1 MKKRFLPV
9 LLVMFIIAAMIPTF
23 ALADSSE
30 MSGTEFLAREKN
42 GVINMTG
49 NVTLTSSAVIR
60 GDLIIRL
67 NGYSLSRDTSNSNSL
82 GVLLLDI
89 SSGSVTIVGPGTI
102 TGGEYGRIRN
112 IMPKGVV
119 AVAGSASLTIKDGAV
134 ISGGKIGSNSTNRDF
149 NTVNFSGSGTLT
161 IENSTVTGLDYG
173 DREAGTAVYVSGE
186 AKVVVTDSTL
196 TGGSS
201 TSNAAGNALELRTS
215 GEAAVITNSTLTG
228 GASSQSRSGGDGL
241 YISSDVSAVVNGGA
255 LTGGQGN
262 SGGKGVNVSGSVT
275 LTGVTVTGGA
285 STNSTPGVGV
295 HCTSPAKN
303 VIITGCT
310 VTGGSPAEGTTTNS
324 AGRGMDIYGPVTLT
338 VESSIIQGGNNNR
351 TSGDPIG
358 GNAIWFYNENS
369 KGANITLTDTTLG
382 VGNDPAGDAVITG
395 NSNAPAGSGGL
406 LANITARGTL
416 TVDSGVMK
424 NTTITPA
431 DDGLVIV
438 AKNDATVAVGK
449 NNLTV
454 ASKGTVESEGQT
466 TYYPTATLA
475 VRNAKPGGTVTIQ
488 ELGKGE
494 SLESVPNGII
504 LKNGTGE
511 TITVGGQEVEPGG
524 VLADWVAKIG
534 EEQYVSLE
542 TAIDAANKTAAGNE
556 VVVEIIKSGDYN
568 MFTIT
573 RANVT
578 VQAAEGV
585 TATFTVSGTKTG
597 NVNGE
602 NVTLEG
608 LNFVSDDGTTIFSSG
623 NCDSLTLKG
632 CTFKGDGTGTALYIH
647 TPNITITGCTFENFE
662 RGYYTC
668 GDNSS
673 AGAMTFTDNTFTNVR
688 VPIDGYWGEPAT
700 DNTDIKI
707 TRNTFNPGTWEAAYI
722 QLWDYAQYQYWL
734 NGSSSTLNPEGK
746 SAIIATIEDNTY
758 NGNVVIYAT
767 HFDWFSESNLTM
779 DAASEALLQYRVL
792 VELEGAESATV
803 RNADG
808 SEITAFNE
816 SKASSERGGK
826 VVIYS
831 LSVGDY
837 IFDIVPAEGSDP
849 VPKEVTLKA
858 PLVEEETNKVTVDAA
873 ETAVA
878 KVGDDEYKTLAE
890 AIEAAKNGGTV
901 ELLRDVYVA
910 TWNQVWNT
918 TGLTINGNGHTVTIG
933 EVESNVNGNYLFYNA
948 DNLKVNDLTFKFLTN
963 GNGFVMTS
971 GELKN
976 VKMYGGES
984 SNYAVFVANGGTDK
998 TVTVTGCTIEDFGI
1012 AVYSQSG
1019 TAATSNIKVTGSD
1032 IKDCGIA
1039 ICSYAQSNVFTGNTV
1054 TNASEL
1060 SFAGGENAV
1069 TTVTGN
1075 SFNNA
1080 GKIWFYNADLSNVTF
1095 ENNKV
1100 LGNTYV
1106 TTDEAM
1112 ADTTLDVDR
1121 NYWGGGAPDETQVV
1135 GENVSG
1141 KDVYYVAPGMNE
1153 SDLNTYAPYTVI
1165 LIFGNGM
1172 GNDVKNYKPN
1182 AQFKLP
1188 VPSKPGYIFM
1198 GWKCSDGHTHE
1209 AGETIT
1215 VTKSLTFTAIWSNLP
1230 DIEPG
1235 TPDVKPD
1242 EPDVSDFP
1250 FTDVSVNAWY
1260 YEAVKYVY
1268 ENGIMNGMDRY
1279 SFQPNG
1285 TLTRA
1290 MVWTM
1295 LARLDGVDTEGGANW
1310 YAKAQEWATATGVSD
1325 GENPTGEVTRE
1336 QLVTMLWRYA
1346 GSPTYTADLSGYVDT
1361 ADISSWAEQAMCWAV
1376 ATGVIEGDENSA
1388 LTPKAS
1394 TTRAQAAAMLMR
1406 FIEL

>member
-30 MSGTEFLAREKN
+30 MSGKEFLALEKN

-60 GDLIIRL
+60 GDLIIQL
-67 NGYSLSRDTSNSNSL
+67 NGYTLSRDTSNSNSL

-134 ISGGKIGSNSTNRDF
+134 ISGGKIESNSTNGDF
-149 NTVNFSGSGTLT
+149 NTINFSGSGTLT

-215 GEAAVITNSTLTG
+215 GEAAEITNSTLTG
-228 GASSQSRSGGDGL
+228 GASSQSRSCGDGL
-241 YISSDVSAVVNGGA
+241 YISSDASAVVNGGA

-262 SGGKGVNVSGSVT
+262 SGGKGVNVSGNVT

-295 HCTSPAKN
+295 YCTSPAKN

-324 AGRGMDIYGPVTLT
+324 AGRGMEIYGPVTLT
-338 VESSIIQGGNNNR
+338 VKSSTIQGGNNNR

-369 KGANITLTDTTLG
+369 KGANITLTNTTLG

-406 LANITARGTL
+406 PANITAGGTL

-438 AKNDATVAVGK
+438 AENDATVAVGK

-488 ELGKGE
+488 ELGEVE

-647 TPNITITGCTFENFE
+647 KPNIKITDCTFENFE

-673 AGAMTFTDNTFTNVR
+673 AGVMTFTENKFINVR
-688 VPIDGYWGEPAT
+688 VPIDGYWGKTATEKTSITIT
-700 DNTDIKI
+700 DNTFD
-707 TRNTFNPGTWEAAYI
+707 PGKWDAAYI
-722 QLWDYAQYQYWL
+722 QLWDYAQYQSWTG
-734 NGSSSTLNPEGK
+734 NTADDRQG
-746 SAIIATIEDNTY
+746 SAIKARIEDNTY
-758 NGNVVIYAT
+758 IGSVVIYAT
-767 HFDWFSESNLTM
+767 HFDWFSESSLTM
-779 DAASEALLQYRVL
+779 DDASKALLQYRVL
-792 VELEGAESATV
+792 VELEGAKSATV

-816 SKASSERGGK
+816 SKASSKRGGK

-837 IFDIVPAEGSDP
+837 IFNVVPEDGGDAIP
-849 VPKEVTLKA
+849 MAVEVKA
-858 PLVEEETNKVTVDAA
+858 PVGDGDTNKVTVEADD
-873 ETAVA
+873 TAVA
-878 KVGDDEYKTLAE
+878 KVGDAEYNTLAK
-890 AIEAAKNGGTV
+890 AIEAAKDGGTI

-910 TWNQVWNT
+910 TWDQVWNT
-918 TGLTINGNGHTVTIG
+918 KGMTIEGKGKTITIG
-933 EVESNVNGNYLFYNA
+933 KVESNVNGNYLFYNA
-948 DNLKVNDLTFKFLTN
+948 EDLVVNDLSIKFQTN
-963 GNGFVMTS
+963 GNGFDMVS
-971 GELKN
+971 GELNN
-976 VKMYGGES
+976 VKLYGGAS
-984 SNYAVFVANGGTDK
+984 SNYAVYVCNGGTEE
-998 TVTVTGCTIEDFGI
+998 TVKINGCTIEDFGI
-1012 AVYSQSG
+1012 AVYSQPGSE
-1019 TAATSNIKVTGSD
+1019 ATSNIEVTGSA
-1032 IKDCGIA
+1032 ITDCDIA
-1039 ICSYAQSNVFTGNTV
+1039 ICSYAQSNEFTGNTV
-1054 TNASEL
+1054 TNAREL

-1075 SFNNA
+1075 TFNSA
-1080 GKIWFYNADLSNVTF
+1080 GKIWFYGADLGKVTF
-1095 ENNKV
+1095 EKNKV

-1106 TTDEAM
+1106 STEQTKDGTA
-1112 ADTTLDVDR
+1112 LNVDH
-1121 NYWGGGAPDETQVV
+1121 NYWGGGAPSETQVK

-1182 AQFKLP
+1182 AQFELP
-1188 VPSKPGYIFM
+1188 TPTKPGYIFM
-1198 GWKCSDGHTHE
+1198 GWKCSDGCTHD
-1209 AGETIT
+1209 AGETVT
-1215 VTKSLTFTAIWSNLP
+1215 VTGNMTFTAIWANMP
-1230 DIEPG
+1230 DITPG
-1235 TPDVKPD
+1235 TPDDDD
-1242 EPDVSDFP
+1242 EPVVPDFP
-1250 FTDVSVNAWY
+1250 FTDVKAGQWF

-1268 ENGIMNGMDRY
+1268 GEGIMNGMDRY

-1361 ADISSWAEQAMCWAV
+1361 ADISSWAGQAMCWAV

>member
-30 MSGTEFLAREKN
+30 MSGTEFLALEKN

-67 NGYSLSRDTSNSNSL
+67 NGYTLSRDTSNSNSL

-102 TGGEYGRIRN
+102 TGGEYRKIRYFM
-112 IMPKGVV
+112 MPKGVV

-134 ISGGKIGSNSTNRDF
+134 ISGGKIESNSTIGDF
-149 NTVNFSGSGTLT
+149 NTINFSGSGTLT
-161 IENSTVTGLDYG
+161 IENSTVTGLNYA

-262 SGGKGVNVSGSVT
+262 SGGKGVNVSGNVT

-295 HCTSPAKN
+295 CCTSTAKN
-303 VIITGCT
+303 VIITGST

-324 AGRGMDIYGPVTLT
+324 AGRGMAIYGPVTLT
-338 VESSIIQGGNNNR
+338 VESSTIQGGNNNR

-358 GNAIWFYNENS
+358 GNAILFYNENS

-382 VGNDPAGDAVITG
+382 VGNEPAGDAAITG

-406 LANITARGTL
+406 PANITAGGTL

-438 AKNDATVAVGK
+438 AENDAAVEVGE

-475 VRNAKPGGTVTIQ
+475 VSNAKPGSTVTIQ
-488 ELGKGE
+488 ELGEGE

-511 TITVGGQEVEPGG
+511 TITVGGQEVEPDG

-534 EEQYVSLE
+534 NEQYVSLE
-542 TAIDAANKTAAGNE
+542 AAIDAANKTAAGSV
-556 VVVEIIKSGDYN
+556 VVVEIIKSGNYD

-578 VQAAEGV
+578 IRAPEDV
-585 TATFTVSGTKTG
+585 TATFTVSETNTG

-608 LNFVSDDGTTIFSSG
+608 LNFVSTDGTTIFSSG
-623 NCDSLTLKG
+623 NCDGLTLNG
-632 CTFKGDGTGTALYIH
+632 CTFTGSGTGTALYIH
-647 TPNITITGCTFENFE
+647 KPNITITGCTF
-662 RGYYTC
+662 
-668 GDNSS
+668 
-673 AGAMTFTDNTFTNVR
+673 
-688 VPIDGYWGEPAT
+688 
-700 DNTDIKI
+700 K
-707 TRNTFNPGTWEAAYI
+707 
-722 QLWDYAQYQYWL
+722 
-734 NGSSSTLNPEGK
+734 
-746 SAIIATIEDNTY
+746 
-758 NGNVVIYAT
+758 
-767 HFDWFSESNLTM
+767 
-779 DAASEALLQYRVL
+779 
-792 VELEGAESATV
+792 
-803 RNADG
+803 
-808 SEITAFNE
+808 
-816 SKASSERGGK
+816 
-826 VVIYS
+826 
-831 LSVGDY
+831 
-837 IFDIVPAEGSDP
+837 
-849 VPKEVTLKA
+849 
-858 PLVEEETNKVTVDAA
+858 
-873 ETAVA
+873 
-878 KVGDDEYKTLAE
+878 
-890 AIEAAKNGGTV
+890 
-901 ELLRDVYVA
+901 
-910 TWNQVWNT
+910 
-918 TGLTINGNGHTVTIG
+918 
-933 EVESNVNGNYLFYNA
+933 
-948 DNLKVNDLTFKFLTN
+948 
-963 GNGFVMTS
+963 
-971 GELKN
+971 
-976 VKMYGGES
+976 
-984 SNYAVFVANGGTDK
+984 
-998 TVTVTGCTIEDFGI
+998 DFGI
-1012 AVYSQSG
+1012 AVYSQPG
-1019 TAATSNIKVTGSD
+1019 TAATSNIKVTGST
-1032 IKDCGIA
+1032 ITDCGIA
-1039 ICSYAQSNVFTGNTV
+1039 ICSYAKSNVFTGNTV
-1054 TNASEL
+1054 TGSDEL
-1060 SFAGGENAV
+1060 SFAGGADAV

-1075 SFNNA
+1075 AFTDA
-1080 GKIWFYNADLSNVTF
+1080 GKIWFYGADLGNVTF
-1095 ENNKV
+1095 EKNKV
-1100 LGNTYV
+1100 LGDTYV
-1106 TTDEAM
+1106 TTVEAE
-1112 ADTTLDVDR
+1112 DGTTLNVDR
-1121 NYWGGGAPDETQVV
+1121 NYWGGSAPSETQVV
-1135 GENVSG
+1135 GENVTG
-1141 KDVYYVAPGMNE
+1141 KDVYYVVPEMNE
-1153 SDLNTYAPYTVI
+1153 SDLNTYAPYTVV
-1165 LIFGNGM
+1165 LVYGNGM
-1172 GNDVKNYKPN
+1172 SNGVKNYKPN
-1182 AQFKLP
+1182 EQFILP
-1188 VPSKPGYIFM
+1188 APSKVGYIFM
-1198 GWKCSDGHTHE
+1198 GWKCSDGHTYQANE
-1209 AGETIT
+1209 T
-1215 VTKSLTFTAIWSNLP
+1215 VTVEKDMTFTAVWSALP

-1235 TPDVKPD
+1235 QPSQPD
-1242 EPDVSDFP
+1242 EPETPDFP

-1290 MVWTM
+1290 MIWTM
-1295 LARLDGVDTEGGANW
+1295 LARLDGVDTEGGNSW

-1336 QLVTMLWRYA
+1336 QLITMLWRYA

-1376 ATGVIEGDENSA
+1376 ATGVIEGDENAA
-1388 LTPKAS
+1388 LTPKAD

>member
-23 ALADSSE
+23 ALADNSE
-30 MSGTEFLAREKN
+30 MSGTEFLALEKN

-49 NVTLTSSAVIR
+49 NVTLTSSAVIS

-67 NGYSLSRDTSNSNSL
+67 NGYTLSRDTSNLNSL

-102 TGGEYGRIRN
+102 TGGEYGKIRYF
-112 IMPKGVV
+112 MPKGVV

-186 AKVVVTDSTL
+186 AKVVVTNSTL

-215 GEAAVITNSTLTG
+215 GEAAEITNSTLTG
-228 GASSQSRSGGDGL
+228 GVNAKSRTGGDGL
-241 YISSDVSAVVNGGA
+241 YISSNASAVVSGGT

-262 SGGKGVNVSGSVT
+262 SGGKGVNVSGNVT

-295 HCTSPAKN
+295 YCTSPAKN

-369 KGANITLTDTTLG
+369 KGANITLSDTTLG
-382 VGNDPAGDAVITG
+382 VGNEPAGDAVITG

-406 LANITARGTL
+406 PANITAGGTL

-438 AKNDATVAVGK
+438 AENDATVEVGE

-488 ELGKGE
+488 ELGEGE

-585 TATFTVSGTKTG
+585 TATFTVSSTKTG

-779 DAASEALLQYRVL
+779 DDASKSRMQYRVL

-816 SKASSERGGK
+816 SKASSKRGDN
-826 VVIYS
+826 VFIYS

-837 IFDIVPAEGSDP
+837 IFNVVPEDGGDAIP
-849 VPKEVTLKA
+849 MAVEVKA
-858 PLVEEETNKVTVDAA
+858 PVVGGDTNKVTVEADD
-873 ETAVA
+873 TAVA
-878 KVGDDEYKTLAE
+878 KVDDVEYNTLAE
-890 AIEAAKNGGTV
+890 AIEAAKDGGTI
-901 ELLRDVYVA
+901 ELLRDVYVE
-910 TWNQVWNT
+910 TWDQVWNT
-918 TGLTINGNGHTVTIG
+918 KGMTVDGNNKTITIG
-933 EVESNVNGNYLFYNA
+933 KVESNVNGNYLFYNA
-948 DNLKVNDLTFKFLTN
+948 EDLKVNDLTIRFQTN
-963 GNGFVMTS
+963 GDGFNMVS
-971 GELKN
+971 GELNN
-976 VKMYGGES
+976 VKMYGGAN
-984 SNYAVFVANGGTDK
+984 SNYAVFVCNGGANNA
-998 TVTVTGCTIEDFGI
+998 VAINSCTFKDFGI
-1012 AVYSQSG
+1012 AVYSQPG
-1019 TAATSNIKVTGSD
+1019 TAATSNIKVTGST
-1032 IKDCGIA
+1032 ITDCGIA

-1054 TNASEL
+1054 TGSDEL

-1121 NYWGGGAPDETQVV
+1121 NYWGGGAPGETQVV
-1135 GENVSG
+1135 GGNVSG

-1153 SDLNTYAPYTVI
+1153 SDLNTYAPYTVT

-1188 VPSKPGYIFM
+1188 APTKPGYIFM

-1290 MVWTM
+1290 MIWTM
-1295 LARLDGVDTEGGANW
+1295 LARFDGVDTEGGANW

-1336 QLVTMLWRYA
+1336 QLITMLWRYA

-1388 LTPKAS
+1388 LTPKAD

>member
-30 MSGTEFLAREKN
+30 MSGTEFLALEEN

-102 TGGEYGRIRN
+102 TGGEYRKIRN

-134 ISGGKIGSNSTNRDF
+134 ISGGKIESNSTNGDF
-149 NTVNFSGSGTLT
+149 NTINFSGSGTLT

-215 GEAAVITNSTLTG
+215 GEAAEITNSTLTG
-228 GASSQSRSGGDGL
+228 GASSQSRSCGDGL
-241 YISSDVSAVVNGGA
+241 YISSDASAVVNGGA

-262 SGGKGVNVSGSVT
+262 SGGKGVNVSGNVT

-295 HCTSPAKN
+295 YCVSPAKN
-303 VIITGCT
+303 VIITNCT

-324 AGRGMDIYGPVTLT
+324 AGRGMEIYGPVTLT
-338 VESSIIQGGNNNR
+338 VESSTIQGGNNNR
-351 TSGDPIG
+351 KAGVAIG
-358 GNAIWFYNENS
+358 GNAIWFYDDDTID
-369 KGANITLTDTTLG
+369 AHITLTDTTLG
-382 VGNDPAGDAVITG
+382 VGNEAAGDAVISG
-395 NSNAPAGSGGL
+395 NYNAPAGSGGL
-406 LANITARGTL
+406 IANITAGGTL
-416 TVDSGVMK
+416 TVDSGTMK

-431 DDGLVIV
+431 NDGLVIV
-438 AKNDATVAVGK
+438 AENDVTVEVGE

-475 VRNAKPGGTVTIQ
+475 VNYAEPGSTVTIQ
-488 ELGKGE
+488 ELGEGE
-494 SLESVPNGII
+494 SLENVPDGLI
-504 LKNGTGE
+504 LKNETGS
-511 TITVGGQEVEPGG
+511 TITVGGQEVEDGG

-542 TAIDAANKTAAGNE
+542 TAITAANKTAAGSE
-556 VVVEIIKSGDYN
+556 VVVEIIKSGNYD

-578 VQAAEGV
+578 IRAPEDV
-585 TATFTVSGTKTG
+585 TATFTVSETNTG

-602 NVTLEG
+602 NVTLDG
-608 LNFVSDDGTTIFSSG
+608 LNFVSANGTTIFSSG
-623 NCDSLTLKG
+623 NCDGLTLNG
-632 CTFKGDGTGTALYIH
+632 CTFTGSGTGTALYIH
-647 TPNITITGCTFENFE
+647 KPNIKITDCTFENFE

-673 AGAMTFTDNTFTNVR
+673 AGVMTFTENKFINVR
-688 VPIDGYWGEPAT
+688 VPIDGYWGKTATEKTSITIT
-700 DNTDIKI
+700 DNTFD
-707 TRNTFNPGTWEAAYI
+707 PGKWDAAYI
-722 QLWDYAQYQYWL
+722 QLWDYAQYQSWTG
-734 NGSSSTLNPEGK
+734 NTADDRQG
-746 SAIIATIEDNTY
+746 SAIKARIEDNTY
-758 NGNVVIYAT
+758 IGSVVIYAT
-767 HFDWFSESNLTM
+767 HFDWFSESSLTM
-779 DAASEALLQYRVL
+779 DDASKALLQYRVL
-792 VELEGAESATV
+792 VELEGAKSATV

-816 SKASSERGGK
+816 SKASSKRGGK

-837 IFDIVPAEGSDP
+837 IFNVVPEDGGDAIP
-849 VPKEVTLKA
+849 MAVEVKA
-858 PLVEEETNKVTVDAA
+858 PVGDGDTNKVTVEADD
-873 ETAVA
+873 TAVA
-878 KVGDDEYKTLAE
+878 KVGDAEYNTLAK
-890 AIEAAKNGGTV
+890 AIEAAKDGGTI

-910 TWNQVWNT
+910 TWDQVWNT
-918 TGLTINGNGHTVTIG
+918 KGMTIEGKGKTITIG
-933 EVESNVNGNYLFYNA
+933 KVESNVNGNYLFYNA
-948 DNLKVNDLTFKFLTN
+948 EDLVVNDLSIKFQTN
-963 GNGFVMTS
+963 GNGFDMVS
-971 GELKN
+971 GELNN
-976 VKMYGGES
+976 VKLYGGAS
-984 SNYAVFVANGGTDK
+984 SNYAVYVCNGGTEE
-998 TVTVTGCTIEDFGI
+998 TVKINGCTIEDFGI
-1012 AVYSQSG
+1012 AVYSQPGSE
-1019 TAATSNIKVTGSD
+1019 ATSNIEVTGSA
-1032 IKDCGIA
+1032 ITDCDIA
-1039 ICSYAQSNVFTGNTV
+1039 ICSYAQSNEFTGNTV
-1054 TNASEL
+1054 TNAREL

-1075 SFNNA
+1075 TFNSA
-1080 GKIWFYNADLSNVTF
+1080 GKIWFYGADLGKVTF
-1095 ENNKV
+1095 EKNKV

-1106 TTDEAM
+1106 STEQTKDGTA
-1112 ADTTLDVDR
+1112 LNVDH
-1121 NYWGGGAPDETQVV
+1121 NYWGGGAPSETQVK

-1182 AQFKLP
+1182 AQFELP
-1188 VPSKPGYIFM
+1188 TPTKPGYIFM
-1198 GWKCSDGHTHE
+1198 GWKCSDGCTHD
-1209 AGETIT
+1209 AGETVT
-1215 VTKSLTFTAIWSNLP
+1215 VTGNMTFTAIWANMP
-1230 DIEPG
+1230 DITPG
-1235 TPDVKPD
+1235 TPDDDD
-1242 EPDVSDFP
+1242 EPVVPDFP
-1250 FTDVSVNAWY
+1250 FTDVKAGQWF

-1268 ENGIMNGMDRY
+1268 GEGIMNGMDRY

-1290 MVWTM
+1290 MIWTM

>member
-30 MSGTEFLAREKN
+30 MSGKEFLALEKN

-173 DREAGTAVYVSGE
+173 NRDAGEAVYVSGE

-201 TSNAAGNALELRTS
+201 TSNSAGNALELRTS
-215 GEAAVITNSTLTG
+215 GEAAIITNSTLTG
-228 GASSQSRSGGDGL
+228 GASSQSRSCGDGL
-241 YISSDVSAVVNGGA
+241 YISSDASAVVNGGA

-262 SGGKGVNVSGSVT
+262 SGGKGVNVSGNVT

-295 HCTSPAKN
+295 YCTSPAKN

-324 AGRGMDIYGPVTLT
+324 AGRGMEIYGPVTLT
-338 VESSIIQGGNNNR
+338 VESSTIQGGNNNR

-358 GNAIWFYNENS
+358 GNAIWFDNENS
-369 KGANITLTDTTLG
+369 KGANITLSDTTLG
-382 VGNDPAGDAVITG
+382 VGNEPAGDAVITG

-406 LANITARGTL
+406 PANITAGGTL

-438 AKNDATVAVGK
+438 AENDATVEVGE

-475 VRNAKPGGTVTIQ
+475 VSNAKPGGTVTIQ
-488 ELGKGE
+488 ELGEGE
-494 SLESVPNGII
+494 SLESVPDGII

-511 TITVGGQEVEPGG
+511 TITVGGQEVEPDG

-534 EEQYVSLE
+534 NEQYVSLE
-542 TAIDAANKTAAGNE
+542 AAVDAANKTAAGSE
-556 VVVEIIKSGDYN
+556 VVVKIIKSGNYD

-578 VQAAEGV
+578 IRAPEDV
-585 TATFTVSGTKTG
+585 TATFTVSETNTG

-623 NCDSLTLKG
+623 NCDGLTLNG
-632 CTFKGDGTGTALYIH
+632 CTFTGSGTGTALYIH
-647 TPNITITGCTFENFE
+647 KPNIKITGCTF
-662 RGYYTC
+662 
-668 GDNSS
+668 
-673 AGAMTFTDNTFTNVR
+673 
-688 VPIDGYWGEPAT
+688 
-700 DNTDIKI
+700 K
-707 TRNTFNPGTWEAAYI
+707 
-722 QLWDYAQYQYWL
+722 
-734 NGSSSTLNPEGK
+734 
-746 SAIIATIEDNTY
+746 
-758 NGNVVIYAT
+758 
-767 HFDWFSESNLTM
+767 
-779 DAASEALLQYRVL
+779 
-792 VELEGAESATV
+792 
-803 RNADG
+803 
-808 SEITAFNE
+808 
-816 SKASSERGGK
+816 
-826 VVIYS
+826 
-831 LSVGDY
+831 
-837 IFDIVPAEGSDP
+837 
-849 VPKEVTLKA
+849 
-858 PLVEEETNKVTVDAA
+858 
-873 ETAVA
+873 
-878 KVGDDEYKTLAE
+878 
-890 AIEAAKNGGTV
+890 
-901 ELLRDVYVA
+901 
-910 TWNQVWNT
+910 
-918 TGLTINGNGHTVTIG
+918 
-933 EVESNVNGNYLFYNA
+933 
-948 DNLKVNDLTFKFLTN
+948 
-963 GNGFVMTS
+963 
-971 GELKN
+971 
-976 VKMYGGES
+976 
-984 SNYAVFVANGGTDK
+984 
-998 TVTVTGCTIEDFGI
+998 DFGI
-1012 AVYSQSG
+1012 AVYSQPG
-1019 TAATSNIKVTGSD
+1019 TAATSNIKVTGST
-1032 IKDCGIA
+1032 ITDCGIA
-1039 ICSYAQSNVFTGNTV
+1039 ICSYAKSNVFTGNTV
-1054 TNASEL
+1054 TGSDEL
-1060 SFAGGENAV
+1060 SFAGGADAV

-1075 SFNNA
+1075 AFTDA
-1080 GKIWFYNADLSNVTF
+1080 GKIWLYGADLGNVTF
-1095 ENNKV
+1095 EKNKV
-1100 LGNTYV
+1100 LGDTYV
-1106 TTDEAM
+1106 TTVEAE
-1112 ADTTLDVDR
+1112 DGTTLDVDR
-1121 NYWGGGAPDETQVV
+1121 NYWGGGAPSDTQVV
-1135 GENVSG
+1135 GENVTG
-1141 KDVYYVAPGMNE
+1141 KDVYYVAPEMNE
-1153 SDLNTYAPYTVI
+1153 SDLNTYAPYTVV
-1165 LIFGNGM
+1165 LVYGNGM
-1172 GNDVKNYKPN
+1172 SNGVKNYKPN
-1182 AQFKLP
+1182 EQFILP
-1188 VPSKPGYIFM
+1188 APTKPGYIFM
-1198 GWKCSDGHTHE
+1198 GWKCSDGHTHQ
-1209 AGETIT
+1209 AGEVIT
-1215 VTKSLTFTAIWSNLP
+1215 VEKDMTFTAVWSALP

-1235 TPDVKPD
+1235 EPD
-1242 EPDVSDFP
+1242 EPDVPDFP
-1250 FTDVSVNAWY
+1250 FADVSVNAWY

-1290 MVWTM
+1290 MIWTM
-1295 LARLDGVDTEGGANW
+1295 LARLDGADTEGGANW

-1361 ADISSWAEQAMCWAV
+1361 ADISSWAGQAMCWAV

>member
-30 MSGTEFLAREKN
+30 MSGTEFLALEEN

-102 TGGEYGRIRN
+102 TGGEYRRIRYF
-112 IMPKGVV
+112 MPKGVV

-134 ISGGKIGSNSTNRDF
+134 ISGGKIESNSTNGDF
-149 NTVNFSGSGTLT
+149 NTINFSGSGTLT

-215 GEAAVITNSTLTG
+215 GEAAEITNSTLTG
-228 GASSQSRSGGDGL
+228 GASSQSRSCGDGL
-241 YISSDVSAVVNGGA
+241 YISSDASAVVNGGA

-262 SGGKGVNVSGSVT
+262 SGGKGVNVSGNVT

-295 HCTSPAKN
+295 YCTSPAKN

-358 GNAIWFYNENS
+358 GNAIWFDNENS
-369 KGANITLTDTTLG
+369 IGANITLTDTTLG
-382 VGNDPAGDAVITG
+382 VGNEPAGDAVITG

-406 LANITARGTL
+406 LANITAGGTL

-438 AKNDATVAVGK
+438 AENDAAVEVGE

-475 VRNAKPGGTVTIQ
+475 VSNAKPGGTVTIQ
-488 ELGKGE
+488 ELGDGE

-504 LKNGTGE
+504 LKNGTVE
-511 TITVGGQEVEPGG
+511 TITVGGQEVEPDG

-534 EEQYVSLE
+534 KEQYVSLE
-542 TAIDAANKTAAGNE
+542 AAIEAANKTAAGSE
-556 VVVEIIKSGDYN
+556 VVVEIIKSGNYD

-578 VQAAEGV
+578 IRAPEDV
-585 TATFTVSGTKTG
+585 TATFTVSETNTG

-602 NVTLEG
+602 NVTLDG
-608 LNFVSDDGTTIFSSG
+608 LNFVSANGTTIFSSG
-623 NCDSLTLKG
+623 NCDGLTLNG
-632 CTFKGDGTGTALYIH
+632 CTFTGSGTGTALYIH
-647 TPNITITGCTFENFE
+647 KPNIKITDCTFENFE

-673 AGAMTFTDNTFTNVR
+673 AGVMTFTENKFINVR
-688 VPIDGYWGEPAT
+688 VPIDGYWGKTATEKTSITIT
-700 DNTDIKI
+700 DNTFD
-707 TRNTFNPGTWEAAYI
+707 PGKWDAAYI
-722 QLWDYAQYQYWL
+722 QLWDYAQYQSWTG
-734 NGSSSTLNPEGK
+734 NTADDRQG
-746 SAIIATIEDNTY
+746 SAIKARIEDNTY
-758 NGNVVIYAT
+758 IGSVVIYAT
-767 HFDWFSESNLTM
+767 HFDWFSESSLTM
-779 DAASEALLQYRVL
+779 DDASKALLQYRVL
-792 VELEGAESATV
+792 VELEGAKSATV

-816 SKASSERGGK
+816 SKASSKRGGK

-837 IFDIVPAEGSDP
+837 IFNVVPEDGGDAIP
-849 VPKEVTLKA
+849 MAVEVKA
-858 PLVEEETNKVTVDAA
+858 PVGDGDTNKVTVEADD
-873 ETAVA
+873 TAVA
-878 KVGDDEYKTLAE
+878 KVGDAEYNTLAK
-890 AIEAAKNGGTV
+890 AIEAAKDGGTI

-910 TWNQVWNT
+910 TWDQVWNT
-918 TGLTINGNGHTVTIG
+918 KGMTIEGKGKTITIG
-933 EVESNVNGNYLFYNA
+933 KVESNVNGNYLFYNA
-948 DNLKVNDLTFKFLTN
+948 EDLVVNDLSIKFQTN
-963 GNGFVMTS
+963 GNGFDMVS
-971 GELKN
+971 GELNN
-976 VKMYGGES
+976 VKLYGGAS
-984 SNYAVFVANGGTDK
+984 SNYAVYVCNGGTEE
-998 TVTVTGCTIEDFGI
+998 TVKINGCTIEDFGI
-1012 AVYSQSG
+1012 AVYSQPGSE
-1019 TAATSNIKVTGSD
+1019 ATSNIEVTGSA
-1032 IKDCGIA
+1032 ITDCDIA
-1039 ICSYAQSNVFTGNTV
+1039 ICSYAQSNEFTGNTV

-1075 SFNNA
+1075 TFNSA
-1080 GKIWFYNADLSNVTF
+1080 GKIWFYGADLSNVTF

-1106 TTDEAM
+1106 TTDGAM

-1198 GWKCSDGHTHE
+1198 GWKCSDGHTHQ
-1209 AGETIT
+1209 AGEVIT
-1215 VTKSLTFTAIWSNLP
+1215 VEKDMTFTAVWSNLP

-1235 TPDVKPD
+1235 QPSQPD
-1242 EPDVSDFP
+1242 EPDVPDFP

-1295 LARLDGVDTEGGANW
+1295 LARLDGVDTEGGNSW
-1310 YAKAQEWATATGVSD
+1310 YAKAQEWATANSVSD

-1361 ADISSWAEQAMCWAV
+1361 ADISSWAQQAMCWAV

>member
-30 MSGTEFLAREKN
+30 MSGTEFLALEKN

-102 TGGEYGRIRN
+102 TGGEYRRIRSFV
-112 IMPKGVV
+112 PKGVV

-134 ISGGKIGSNSTNRDF
+134 ISGGKIGSNSTNGDF
-149 NTVNFSGSGTLT
+149 NTINFSGSGTLT

-201 TSNAAGNALELRTS
+201 TSNAAGNALELWTS
-215 GEAAVITNSTLTG
+215 GEAAKITNSTLTG
-228 GASSQSRSGGDGL
+228 GASSQSRSCGDGL
-241 YISSDVSAVVNGGA
+241 YISSNASAVVSGGT

-262 SGGKGVNVSGSVT
+262 SGGKGVNVSGNVT

-295 HCTSPAKN
+295 YCTSPAKN

-324 AGRGMDIYGPVTLT
+324 AGRGMEIYGPVTLT
-338 VESSIIQGGNNNR
+338 VESSTIQGGNNNR

-406 LANITARGTL
+406 LANITAGGTL

-438 AKNDATVAVGK
+438 AENDAAVAVGK

-488 ELGKGE
+488 ELGEGE
-494 SLESVPNGII
+494 SLENVPDGII
-504 LKNGTGE
+504 LKNGTRE
-511 TITVGGQEVEPGG
+511 TITVGGQEVEPDG

-542 TAIDAANKTAAGNE
+542 AAIDAANKTAAGSK
-556 VVVEIIKSGDYN
+556 VVVEIIKSGNYD

-578 VQAAEGV
+578 IRAPEDV
-585 TATFTVSGTKTG
+585 TATFTVSGTNTG

-608 LNFVSDDGTTIFSSG
+608 LNFVSADGTTIFSSG

-1039 ICSYAQSNVFTGNTV
+1039 ICSYAKSNVFTGNTV
-1054 TNASEL
+1054 TGSNEL
-1060 SFAGGENAV
+1060 SFARGADAV

-1075 SFNNA
+1075 AFTDA
-1080 GKIWFYNADLSNVTF
+1080 GKIWFYGADLGNVTF
-1095 ENNKV
+1095 EKNKV
-1100 LGNTYV
+1100 LGDTYV
-1106 TTDEAM
+1106 TTDEAE
-1112 ADTTLDVDR
+1112 DGTTLDVDR

-1242 EPDVSDFP
+1242 EPVVPDFP

-1268 ENGIMNGMDRY
+1268 EKGIMNGMDRY

-1295 LARLDGVDTEGGANW
+1295 LARLDGVDTEGGNSW
-1310 YAKAQEWATATGVSD
+1310 YAKAQEWATANSVSD

-1336 QLVTMLWRYA
+1336 QLITMLWRYA

-1361 ADISSWAEQAMCWAV
+1361 ADISSWAGQAMCWAV

-1388 LTPKAS
+1388 LTPKAD

>member
-585 TATFTVSGTKTG
+585 TATFTVSSTKTG

-602 NVTLEG
+602 HVTLKG
-608 LNFVSDDGTTIFSSG
+608 LNFVSSDGTTIFSSG
-623 NCDSLTLKG
+623 NCDYLTLDG

-647 TPNITITGCTFENFE
+647 KPNITITGCTF
-662 RGYYTC
+662 
-668 GDNSS
+668 
-673 AGAMTFTDNTFTNVR
+673 
-688 VPIDGYWGEPAT
+688 
-700 DNTDIKI
+700 K
-707 TRNTFNPGTWEAAYI
+707 
-722 QLWDYAQYQYWL
+722 
-734 NGSSSTLNPEGK
+734 
-746 SAIIATIEDNTY
+746 
-758 NGNVVIYAT
+758 
-767 HFDWFSESNLTM
+767 
-779 DAASEALLQYRVL
+779 
-792 VELEGAESATV
+792 
-803 RNADG
+803 
-808 SEITAFNE
+808 
-816 SKASSERGGK
+816 
-826 VVIYS
+826 
-831 LSVGDY
+831 
-837 IFDIVPAEGSDP
+837 
-849 VPKEVTLKA
+849 
-858 PLVEEETNKVTVDAA
+858 
-873 ETAVA
+873 
-878 KVGDDEYKTLAE
+878 
-890 AIEAAKNGGTV
+890 
-901 ELLRDVYVA
+901 
-910 TWNQVWNT
+910 
-918 TGLTINGNGHTVTIG
+918 
-933 EVESNVNGNYLFYNA
+933 
-948 DNLKVNDLTFKFLTN
+948 
-963 GNGFVMTS
+963 
-971 GELKN
+971 
-976 VKMYGGES
+976 
-984 SNYAVFVANGGTDK
+984 
-998 TVTVTGCTIEDFGI
+998 DFGI
-1012 AVYSQSG
+1012 AVYSQPG
-1019 TAATSNIKVTGSD
+1019 TAATSNIKVTGST
-1032 IKDCGIA
+1032 ITDCGIA
-1039 ICSYAQSNVFTGNTV
+1039 ICSYAKSNVFTGNTV
-1054 TNASEL
+1054 TGSDEL
-1060 SFAGGENAV
+1060 SFAGGADAV

-1075 SFNNA
+1075 AFTGA
-1080 GKIWFYNADLSNVTF
+1080 GKIWFCGADLGNVTF
-1095 ENNKV
+1095 EKNKV
-1100 LGNTYV
+1100 LGDTYV
-1106 TTDEAM
+1106 TTVEAE
-1112 ADTTLDVDR
+1112 DGTTLDVDR
-1121 NYWGGGAPDETQVV
+1121 NYWGGGAPSDTQVV
-1135 GENVSG
+1135 GENVTG
-1141 KDVYYVAPGMNE
+1141 KDVYYVVPEMNE

-1290 MVWTM
+1290 MIWTM
-1295 LARLDGVDTEGGANW
+1295 LARLDGVDTEGGNSW

-1336 QLVTMLWRYA
+1336 QLITMLWRYA
-1346 GSPTYTADLSGYVDT
+1346 GSPTYTADLSSYVDT
-1361 ADISSWAEQAMCWAV
+1361 ADISSWAQQAMCWAV
-1376 ATGVIEGDENSA
+1376 ATGVIEGDENAA
-1388 LTPKAS
+1388 LTPKAD

-1406 FIEL
+1406 AIEL

>member
-30 MSGTEFLAREKN
+30 MSGTEFLALEKN

-102 TGGEYGRIRN
+102 TGGEYRRIRSF
-112 IMPKGVV
+112 MPKGVV

-134 ISGGKIGSNSTNRDF
+134 ISGGKIESNSTNGDF

-173 DREAGTAVYVSGE
+173 NRDAGEAVYVSGE

-201 TSNAAGNALELRTS
+201 TSNSAGNALELRTS
-215 GEAAVITNSTLTG
+215 GEAAIITNSTLTG
-228 GASSQSRSGGDGL
+228 GASSQSRSCGDGL
-241 YISSDVSAVVNGGA
+241 YISSDASAVVNGGA

-262 SGGKGVNVSGSVT
+262 SGGKGVNVSGNVT

-295 HCTSPAKN
+295 YCTSPAKN

-324 AGRGMDIYGPVTLT
+324 AGRGMEIYGPVTLT
-338 VESSIIQGGNNNR
+338 VESSTIQGGNNNR

-358 GNAIWFYNENS
+358 GNAIWFDNENS
-369 KGANITLTDTTLG
+369 KGANITLSDTTLG
-382 VGNDPAGDAVITG
+382 VGNEPAGDAVITG

-406 LANITARGTL
+406 PANITAGGTL

-438 AKNDATVAVGK
+438 AENDATVEVGE

-475 VRNAKPGGTVTIQ
+475 VSNAKPGGTVTIQ
-488 ELGKGE
+488 ELGEGE
-494 SLESVPNGII
+494 SLESVPDGII

-511 TITVGGQEVEPGG
+511 TITVGGQEVEPDG

-534 EEQYVSLE
+534 NEQYVSLE
-542 TAIDAANKTAAGNE
+542 AAVDAANKTAAGSE
-556 VVVEIIKSGDYN
+556 VVVKIIKSGNYD

-578 VQAAEGV
+578 IRAPEDV
-585 TATFTVSGTKTG
+585 TATFTVSETNTG

-623 NCDSLTLKG
+623 NCDGLTLNG
-632 CTFKGDGTGTALYIH
+632 CTFTGSGTGTALYIH
-647 TPNITITGCTFENFE
+647 KPNIKITGCTF
-662 RGYYTC
+662 
-668 GDNSS
+668 
-673 AGAMTFTDNTFTNVR
+673 
-688 VPIDGYWGEPAT
+688 
-700 DNTDIKI
+700 K
-707 TRNTFNPGTWEAAYI
+707 
-722 QLWDYAQYQYWL
+722 
-734 NGSSSTLNPEGK
+734 
-746 SAIIATIEDNTY
+746 
-758 NGNVVIYAT
+758 
-767 HFDWFSESNLTM
+767 
-779 DAASEALLQYRVL
+779 
-792 VELEGAESATV
+792 
-803 RNADG
+803 
-808 SEITAFNE
+808 
-816 SKASSERGGK
+816 
-826 VVIYS
+826 
-831 LSVGDY
+831 
-837 IFDIVPAEGSDP
+837 
-849 VPKEVTLKA
+849 
-858 PLVEEETNKVTVDAA
+858 
-873 ETAVA
+873 
-878 KVGDDEYKTLAE
+878 
-890 AIEAAKNGGTV
+890 
-901 ELLRDVYVA
+901 
-910 TWNQVWNT
+910 
-918 TGLTINGNGHTVTIG
+918 
-933 EVESNVNGNYLFYNA
+933 
-948 DNLKVNDLTFKFLTN
+948 
-963 GNGFVMTS
+963 
-971 GELKN
+971 
-976 VKMYGGES
+976 
-984 SNYAVFVANGGTDK
+984 
-998 TVTVTGCTIEDFGI
+998 DFGI
-1012 AVYSQSG
+1012 AVYSQPG
-1019 TAATSNIKVTGSD
+1019 TAATSNIKVTGST
-1032 IKDCGIA
+1032 ITDCGIA
-1039 ICSYAQSNVFTGNTV
+1039 ICSYAKSNVFTGNTV
-1054 TNASEL
+1054 TGSDEL
-1060 SFAGGENAV
+1060 SFAGGADAV

-1075 SFNNA
+1075 AFTDA
-1080 GKIWFYNADLSNVTF
+1080 GKIWLYGADLGNVTF
-1095 ENNKV
+1095 EKNKV
-1100 LGNTYV
+1100 LGDTYV
-1106 TTDEAM
+1106 TTVEAE
-1112 ADTTLDVDR
+1112 DGTTLDVDR
-1121 NYWGGGAPDETQVV
+1121 NYWGGGAPSDTQVV
-1135 GENVSG
+1135 GENVTG
-1141 KDVYYVAPGMNE
+1141 KDVYYVAPEMNE
-1153 SDLNTYAPYTVI
+1153 SDLNTYAPYTVV
-1165 LIFGNGM
+1165 LVYGNGM
-1172 GNDVKNYKPN
+1172 SNGVKNYKPN
-1182 AQFKLP
+1182 EQFILP
-1188 VPSKPGYIFM
+1188 APTKPGYIFM
-1198 GWKCSDGHTHE
+1198 GWKCSDGHTHQ
-1209 AGETIT
+1209 AGEVIT
-1215 VTKSLTFTAIWSNLP
+1215 VEKDMTFTAVWSALP

-1235 TPDVKPD
+1235 EPD
-1242 EPDVSDFP
+1242 EPDVPDFP

-1336 QLVTMLWRYA
+1336 QLITMLWRYA

-1361 ADISSWAEQAMCWAV
+1361 ADISSWAGQAMCWAV
-1376 ATGVIEGDENSA
+1376 ATGVIEGDENAA
-1388 LTPKAS
+1388 LTPKAD

>member
-369 KGANITLTDTTLG
+369 KGANITLSDTTLG
-382 VGNDPAGDAVITG
+382 VGNEPAGDAVITG

-406 LANITARGTL
+406 PANITAGGTL

-438 AKNDATVAVGK
+438 AENDATVEVGE

-454 ASKGTVESEGQT
+454 ARKGTVESEGQT

-488 ELGKGE
+488 ELGEGE
-494 SLESVPNGII
+494 SLESVPDGII

-511 TITVGGQEVEPGG
+511 TITVGDQEVEPDG

-542 TAIDAANKTAAGNE
+542 AAVDAANKTAAGSE
-556 VVVEIIKSGDYN
+556 VVVKIIKSGNYD

-578 VQAAEGV
+578 IRAPEDV
-585 TATFTVSGTKTG
+585 TATFTVSETNTG

-623 NCDSLTLKG
+623 NCDGLTLNG
-632 CTFKGDGTGTALYIH
+632 CTFTGSGTGTALYIH
-647 TPNITITGCTFENFE
+647 KPNIKITGCTF
-662 RGYYTC
+662 
-668 GDNSS
+668 
-673 AGAMTFTDNTFTNVR
+673 
-688 VPIDGYWGEPAT
+688 
-700 DNTDIKI
+700 K
-707 TRNTFNPGTWEAAYI
+707 
-722 QLWDYAQYQYWL
+722 
-734 NGSSSTLNPEGK
+734 
-746 SAIIATIEDNTY
+746 
-758 NGNVVIYAT
+758 
-767 HFDWFSESNLTM
+767 
-779 DAASEALLQYRVL
+779 
-792 VELEGAESATV
+792 
-803 RNADG
+803 
-808 SEITAFNE
+808 
-816 SKASSERGGK
+816 
-826 VVIYS
+826 
-831 LSVGDY
+831 
-837 IFDIVPAEGSDP
+837 
-849 VPKEVTLKA
+849 
-858 PLVEEETNKVTVDAA
+858 
-873 ETAVA
+873 
-878 KVGDDEYKTLAE
+878 
-890 AIEAAKNGGTV
+890 
-901 ELLRDVYVA
+901 
-910 TWNQVWNT
+910 
-918 TGLTINGNGHTVTIG
+918 
-933 EVESNVNGNYLFYNA
+933 
-948 DNLKVNDLTFKFLTN
+948 
-963 GNGFVMTS
+963 
-971 GELKN
+971 
-976 VKMYGGES
+976 
-984 SNYAVFVANGGTDK
+984 
-998 TVTVTGCTIEDFGI
+998 DFGI
-1012 AVYSQSG
+1012 AVYSQPG
-1019 TAATSNIKVTGSD
+1019 TAATSNIKVTGST
-1032 IKDCGIA
+1032 ITDCDIA
-1039 ICSYAQSNVFTGNTV
+1039 ICSYAQSNEFTGNTV
-1054 TNASEL
+1054 TNAREL

-1075 SFNNA
+1075 TFNSA
-1080 GKIWFYNADLSNVTF
+1080 GKIWFYGADLGKVTF
-1095 ENNKV
+1095 EKNKV

-1106 TTDEAM
+1106 STEQTKDGTA
-1112 ADTTLDVDR
+1112 LNVDH
-1121 NYWGGGAPDETQVV
+1121 NYWGGGAPSETQVK

-1182 AQFKLP
+1182 AQFELP
-1188 VPSKPGYIFM
+1188 TPTKPGYIFM
-1198 GWKCSDGHTHE
+1198 GWKCSDGCTHD
-1209 AGETIT
+1209 AGETVT
-1215 VTKSLTFTAIWSNLP
+1215 VTGNMTFTAIWANMP
-1230 DIEPG
+1230 DITPG
-1235 TPDVKPD
+1235 TPDDDD
-1242 EPDVSDFP
+1242 EPVVPDFP
-1250 FTDVSVNAWY
+1250 FTDVKAGQWF

-1268 ENGIMNGMDRY
+1268 GEGIMNGMDRY

-1290 MVWTM
+1290 MIWTM
-1295 LARLDGVDTEGGANW
+1295 LARFDGVDTEGGNSW

-1336 QLVTMLWRYA
+1336 QLITMLWRYA
-1346 GSPTYTADLSGYVDT
+1346 GPPTYTADLSGYVDT

-1376 ATGVIEGDENSA
+1376 ATGVIEGDENAA
-1388 LTPKAS
+1388 LTPKAY

-1406 FIEL
+1406 AIEL

>member
-23 ALADSSE
+23 GLADNSE
-30 MSGTEFLAREKN
+30 MSGTEFLALEKN

-49 NVTLTSSAVIR
+49 NVTLTSSAVIS

-67 NGYSLSRDTSNSNSL
+67 NGYTLSRDTSNLNSL

-102 TGGEYGRIRN
+102 TGGEYGKIRYF
-112 IMPKGVV
+112 MPKGVV

-134 ISGGKIGSNSTNRDF
+134 ISGGKIESNSTNGDF

-173 DREAGTAVYVSGE
+173 NRDAGEAVYVSGE

-201 TSNAAGNALELRTS
+201 TSNSAGNALELRTS
-215 GEAAVITNSTLTG
+215 GEAAIITNSTLTG
-228 GASSQSRSGGDGL
+228 GASSQSRSCGDGL
-241 YISSDVSAVVNGGA
+241 YISSDASAVVNGGA

-262 SGGKGVNVSGSVT
+262 SGGKGVNVSGNVT

-295 HCTSPAKN
+295 YCTSPAKN

-324 AGRGMDIYGPVTLT
+324 AGRGMEIYGPVTLT
-338 VESSIIQGGNNNR
+338 VESSTIQGGNNNR

-358 GNAIWFYNENS
+358 GNAIWFDNENS
-369 KGANITLTDTTLG
+369 IGANITLTDTTLG
-382 VGNDPAGDAVITG
+382 VGNEPAGDAVITG

-406 LANITARGTL
+406 LANITAGGTL
-416 TVDSGVMK
+416 TVDSGIMK

-438 AKNDATVAVGK
+438 AENDATVAVGK

-488 ELGKGE
+488 ELGGE

-578 VQAAEGV
+578 IRAPEDV
-585 TATFTVSGTKTG
+585 TATFTVSGTNTG

-647 TPNITITGCTFENFE
+647 MPNITITGCTFENFE

-673 AGAMTFTDNTFTNVR
+673 AGAMTFTGNKFTNVR

-707 TRNTFNPGTWEAAYI
+707 TRNTFNPGTWKAAYI

-734 NGSSSTLNPEGK
+734 NDPSSTLNPEGK
-746 SAIIATIEDNTY
+746 SAIKATIKDNTY
-758 NGNVVIYAT
+758 KGSVVIYAT

-837 IFDIVPAEGSDP
+837 IFNVVPEDGGDAIP
-849 VPKEVTLKA
+849 MAVEVKA
-858 PLVEEETNKVTVDAA
+858 PGVDGETNKVTVEDDD
-873 ETAVA
+873 TAVA
-878 KVGDDEYKTLAE
+878 KANDVEHNTLAE
-890 AIEAAKNGGTV
+890 AIEAAKNGGTI
-901 ELLRDVYVA
+901 ELLRDVYVE
-910 TWNQVWNT
+910 TWNQAWNT
-918 TGLTINGNGHTVTIG
+918 KGMTIEGKGKTITIG
-933 EVESNVNGNYLFYNA
+933 KVESNVNGNYLFYNA
-948 DNLKVNDLTFKFLTN
+948 DNLKVNDLSIKFQTN
-963 GNGFVMTS
+963 GNGFDMVS

-1268 ENGIMNGMDRY
+1268 DNGIMNGMDRY

-1295 LARLDGVDTEGGANW
+1295 LARLDGVDTENGANW

-1336 QLVTMLWRYA
+1336 QLITMLWRYA
-1346 GSPTYTADLSGYVDT
+1346 GSLTYTADLSGYVDT
-1361 ADISSWAEQAMCWAV
+1361 ADISSWAGQAMCWAV

-1388 LTPKAS
+1388 LTPKAD

-1406 FIEL
+1406 AIEL

>member
-30 MSGTEFLAREKN
+30 MSGKEFLELEEN

-67 NGYSLSRDTSNSNSL
+67 NGYTLSRDTSNLNSL

-102 TGGEYGRIRN
+102 TGGEYGKISYF
-112 IMPKGVV
+112 MPKGIV
-119 AVAGSASLTIKDGAV
+119 AVTGSASLTIKDGAV
-134 ISGGKIGSNSTNRDF
+134 ISGGKIGSNGKIGDF

-173 DREAGTAVYVSGE
+173 NREAGTAVYVSGE

-215 GEAAVITNSTLTG
+215 GEAAEITNST
-228 GASSQSRSGGDGL
+228 
-241 YISSDVSAVVNGGA
+241 

-262 SGGKGVNVSGSVT
+262 SGGKGVNVSGNVT

-295 HCTSPAKN
+295 YCTSPAKN

-324 AGRGMDIYGPVTLT
+324 AGRGMEIYGPVTLT
-338 VESSIIQGGNNNR
+338 VESSTIQGGNNNR

-358 GNAIWFYNENS
+358 GNAIWFHNQNS

-382 VGNDPAGDAVITG
+382 VGNEPAGDAVITG

-406 LANITARGTL
+406 PANITAGGTL

-438 AKNDATVAVGK
+438 AENDATVEVGE

-488 ELGKGE
+488 ELGEGE
-494 SLESVPNGII
+494 SLESVPDGII

-511 TITVGGQEVEPGG
+511 TITVGGQEVEPDGM
-524 VLADWVAKIG
+524 LADWVAKIG
-534 EEQYVSLE
+534 NEQYVSLE
-542 TAIDAANKTAAGNE
+542 AAVDAANKTAAGSE
-556 VVVEIIKSGDYN
+556 VVVKIIKSGNYD

-578 VQAAEGV
+578 IRAPEDV
-585 TATFTVSGTKTG
+585 TATFTVSETNTG

-608 LNFVSDDGTTIFSSG
+608 LNFVSADGTTIFSSG
-623 NCDSLTLKG
+623 NCDGLTLNG
-632 CTFKGDGTGTALYIH
+632 CTFTGSGTGTALYIH
-647 TPNITITGCTFENFE
+647 KPNITITGCTF
-662 RGYYTC
+662 
-668 GDNSS
+668 
-673 AGAMTFTDNTFTNVR
+673 
-688 VPIDGYWGEPAT
+688 
-700 DNTDIKI
+700 K
-707 TRNTFNPGTWEAAYI
+707 
-722 QLWDYAQYQYWL
+722 
-734 NGSSSTLNPEGK
+734 
-746 SAIIATIEDNTY
+746 
-758 NGNVVIYAT
+758 
-767 HFDWFSESNLTM
+767 
-779 DAASEALLQYRVL
+779 
-792 VELEGAESATV
+792 
-803 RNADG
+803 
-808 SEITAFNE
+808 
-816 SKASSERGGK
+816 
-826 VVIYS
+826 
-831 LSVGDY
+831 
-837 IFDIVPAEGSDP
+837 
-849 VPKEVTLKA
+849 
-858 PLVEEETNKVTVDAA
+858 
-873 ETAVA
+873 
-878 KVGDDEYKTLAE
+878 
-890 AIEAAKNGGTV
+890 
-901 ELLRDVYVA
+901 
-910 TWNQVWNT
+910 
-918 TGLTINGNGHTVTIG
+918 
-933 EVESNVNGNYLFYNA
+933 
-948 DNLKVNDLTFKFLTN
+948 
-963 GNGFVMTS
+963 
-971 GELKN
+971 
-976 VKMYGGES
+976 
-984 SNYAVFVANGGTDK
+984 
-998 TVTVTGCTIEDFGI
+998 DFGI
-1012 AVYSQSG
+1012 AVYSQPG
-1019 TAATSNIKVTGSD
+1019 TAATSNIKVTGST
-1032 IKDCGIA
+1032 ITDCGIA

-1054 TNASEL
+1054 TGSDEL
-1060 SFAGGENAV
+1060 SFAGGADAV

-1075 SFNNA
+1075 VFTDA
-1080 GKIWFYNADLSNVTF
+1080 GKIWFYGADLGNVTF
-1095 ENNKV
+1095 EKNKV
-1100 LGNTYV
+1100 LGDTYV
-1106 TTDEAM
+1106 TTDEAE
-1112 ADTTLDVDR
+1112 DGTTLDVDR
-1121 NYWGGGAPDETQVV
+1121 NYWGGGAPSETQLV
-1135 GENVSG
+1135 GENVTG
-1141 KDVYYVAPGMNE
+1141 KDVYYVVPEMNE
-1153 SDLNTYAPYTVI
+1153 SDLNTYAPYTVV
-1165 LIFGNGM
+1165 LVYGNGM
-1172 GNDVKNYKPN
+1172 SNGVKNYKPN
-1182 AQFKLP
+1182 EQFILP
-1188 VPSKPGYIFM
+1188 APTKPGYIFM
-1198 GWKCSDGHTHE
+1198 GWKCSDGHTHQ
-1209 AGETIT
+1209 AGEVIT
-1215 VTKSLTFTAIWSNLP
+1215 VEKDMTFTAVWSALP

-1235 TPDVKPD
+1235 EPD
-1242 EPDVSDFP
+1242 EPDVPDFP

-1290 MVWTM
+1290 MIWTM
-1295 LARLDGVDTEGGANW
+1295 LARFDGVDTEGGANW

-1336 QLVTMLWRYA
+1336 QLITMLWRYA

-1361 ADISSWAEQAMCWAV
+1361 ADISSWAGQAMCWAV

-1388 LTPKAS
+1388 LTPKAD

>member
-30 MSGTEFLAREKN
+30 MSGTKFLALEEN

-49 NVTLTSSAVIR
+49 NVTLKSSAVIR

-67 NGYSLSRDTSNSNSL
+67 NGYTLSRDTSNSNSL

-102 TGGEYGRIRN
+102 TGGEYGKISYF
-112 IMPKGVV
+112 MPKGVV
-119 AVAGSASLTIKDGAV
+119 AVAGSASLTIEDGAV
-134 ISGGKIGSNSTNRDF
+134 ISGGKIGSNGKIGDF
-149 NTVNFSGSGTLT
+149 NTINFSGSGTLT

-173 DREAGTAVYVSGE
+173 NREAGTAVYVSGE
-186 AKVVVTDSTL
+186 AKVVVTNSTL

-215 GEAAVITNSTLTG
+215 GEAAEITNST
-228 GASSQSRSGGDGL
+228 
-241 YISSDVSAVVNGGA
+241 

-262 SGGKGVNVSGSVT
+262 SGGKGVNVSGNVT

-295 HCTSPAKN
+295 YCTSPAKN

-324 AGRGMDIYGPVTLT
+324 AGRGMEIYGPVTLT
-338 VESSIIQGGNNNR
+338 VESSTIQGGNNNR

-358 GNAIWFYNENS
+358 GNAICFYNENS
-369 KGANITLTDTTLG
+369 KGANITLSDTTLG
-382 VGNDPAGDAVITG
+382 VGNEPAGGAVITG

-406 LANITARGTL
+406 LANITAGGTL

-438 AKNDATVAVGK
+438 AENDATVEVGE
-449 NNLTV
+449 NNLAV

-488 ELGKGE
+488 ELGEGD
-494 SLESVPNGII
+494 SLESVPDGII

-511 TITVGGQEVEPGG
+511 TITVGGQELEPDGM
-524 VLADWVAKIG
+524 LADWVAKIG
-534 EEQYVSLE
+534 NEQYVSLE
-542 TAIDAANKTAAGNE
+542 AAVDAANKTAAGSE
-556 VVVEIIKSGDYN
+556 VVVEIIKSGNYD

-578 VQAAEGV
+578 IRAPEDV
-585 TATFTVSGTKTG
+585 TATFMVSETNTG

-608 LNFVSDDGTTIFSSG
+608 LNFVSADGTTIFSSG
-623 NCDSLTLKG
+623 NCDGLTLNG
-632 CTFKGDGTGTALYIH
+632 CTFTGSGTGTALYIH
-647 TPNITITGCTFENFE
+647 KPNITITGCTFENFE

-673 AGAMTFTDNTFTNVR
+673 AGVMTFTENEFINVR
-688 VPIDGYWGEPAT
+688 VPIDGYWGKTAT
-700 DNTDIKI
+700 EKTSITITD
-707 TRNTFNPGTWEAAYI
+707 NTFNPGKWDAAYI
-722 QLWDYAQYQYWL
+722 QLWDYAQYLRWAGNTETDRQ
-734 NGSSSTLNPEGK
+734 G
-746 SAIIATIEDNTY
+746 SAIKARIEDNIY
-758 NGNVVIYAT
+758 MGSVVIYAT
-767 HFDWFSESNLTM
+767 HFDWFSESSLTM
-779 DAASEALLQYRVL
+779 DDASKSLLQYRVL

-831 LSVGDY
+831 LSAGDY
-837 IFDIVPAEGSDP
+837 IFDIVPEEGGDP
-849 VPKEVTLKA
+849 VPMEVEVKD
-858 PLVEEETNKVTVDAA
+858 PVVGGETNKVTVEASD
-873 ETAVA
+873 TAVA
-878 KVGDDEYKTLAE
+878 KVGDVEYKTLAE
-890 AIEAAKNGGTV
+890 AVEAAKNGGTV
-901 ELLRDVYVA
+901 ELLRDVYVE
-910 TWNQVWNT
+910 TWDQVWNT
-918 TGLTINGNGHTVTIG
+918 KGMTVDGNNKTITIG
-933 EVESNVNGNYLFYNA
+933 KVESNVNGNYLFYNA
-948 DNLKVNDLTFKFLTN
+948 EDLKVNDLTIRFQTN
-963 GNGFVMTS
+963 GNGLNMVS
-971 GELKN
+971 GELNN
-976 VKMYGGES
+976 VKMYGGAN
-984 SNYAVFVANGGTDK
+984 SNYAVFVCNGGANNA
-998 TVTVTGCTIEDFGI
+998 VTIESCTFKDFGI
-1012 AVYSQSG
+1012 AVYSQPG
-1019 TAATSNIKVTGSD
+1019 TAATSNIKVTGST
-1032 IKDCGIA
+1032 ITDCGIA

-1054 TNASEL
+1054 TGSDEL
-1060 SFAGGENAV
+1060 SFAGGADAV

-1075 SFNNA
+1075 AFTDA
-1080 GKIWFYNADLSNVTF
+1080 GKIWFYGADLSNVTF

-1106 TTDEAM
+1106 TTDGAM

-1182 AQFKLP
+1182 EQFILP
-1188 VPSKPGYIFM
+1188 APTKPGYIFM
-1198 GWKCSDGHTHE
+1198 GWKCSDGHTHQANE
-1209 AGETIT
+1209 T
-1215 VTKSLTFTAIWSNLP
+1215 VTVEKDMTFTAVWSALP

-1235 TPDVKPD
+1235 EPD
-1242 EPDVSDFP
+1242 EPDVPDFP

-1336 QLVTMLWRYA
+1336 QLITMLWRYA

-1361 ADISSWAEQAMCWAV
+1361 ADISSWAQQAMCWAV
-1376 ATGVIEGDENSA
+1376 ATGVIEGDENAA

>member
-30 MSGTEFLAREKN
+30 MSGTEFLALEEN

-102 TGGEYGRIRN
+102 TGGEYRRIRYF
-112 IMPKGVV
+112 MPKGVV

-134 ISGGKIGSNSTNRDF
+134 ISGGKIESNSTNGDF
-149 NTVNFSGSGTLT
+149 NTINFSGSGTLT
-161 IENSTVTGLDYG
+161 IENSTVTGLDYD

-186 AKVVVTDSTL
+186 AKVVVTNSTL

-201 TSNAAGNALELRTS
+201 TSNSAGNALELRTS
-215 GEAAVITNSTLTG
+215 GEAAIITNSTLTG
-228 GASSQSRSGGDGL
+228 GASSQSRSCGDGL
-241 YISSDVSAVVNGGA
+241 YISSDASAVVNGGA

-262 SGGKGVNVSGSVT
+262 SGGKGVNVSGNVT

-295 HCTSPAKN
+295 YCVSPAKN
-303 VIITGCT
+303 VIITNCT

-324 AGRGMDIYGPVTLT
+324 AGRGMEIYGPVTLT
-338 VESSIIQGGNNNR
+338 VESSTIQGGNNNR
-351 TSGDPIG
+351 KAGVAIG
-358 GNAIWFYNENS
+358 GNAIWFYDDDTID
-369 KGANITLTDTTLG
+369 AHITLTDTTLG
-382 VGNDPAGDAVITG
+382 VGNEAAGDAVISG
-395 NSNAPAGSGGL
+395 NYNAPAGSGGL
-406 LANITARGTL
+406 IANITAGGTL
-416 TVDSGVMK
+416 TVDSGTMK

-431 DDGLVIV
+431 NDGLVIV
-438 AKNDATVAVGK
+438 AENDVTVEVGE

-475 VRNAKPGGTVTIQ
+475 VNYAEPGSTVTIQ
-488 ELGKGE
+488 ELGEGE
-494 SLESVPNGII
+494 SLENVPDGLI
-504 LKNGTGE
+504 LKNETGS
-511 TITVGGQEVEPGG
+511 TITVGGQEVEDGG

-542 TAIDAANKTAAGNE
+542 TAITAANKTAAGSE
-556 VVVEIIKSGDYN
+556 VVVEIIKSGNYD

-578 VQAAEGV
+578 IRAPEDV
-585 TATFTVSGTKTG
+585 TATFTVSETNTG

-608 LNFVSDDGTTIFSSG
+608 LNFVSADGTTIFSSG
-623 NCDSLTLKG
+623 NCDGLTLNG
-632 CTFKGDGTGTALYIH
+632 CTFTGSGTGTALYIH
-647 TPNITITGCTFENFE
+647 KPNITITGCTFENFE

-673 AGAMTFTDNTFTNVR
+673 AGVMTFTENKFTNVR
-688 VPIDGYWGEPAT
+688 VPIDGYWGKTATEKTSITIT
-700 DNTDIKI
+700 DNT
-707 TRNTFNPGTWEAAYI
+707 FYPGKWDAAYI
-722 QLWDYAQYQYWL
+722 QLWDYAQYLRWAGNTETDRQ
-734 NGSSSTLNPEGK
+734 G
-746 SAIIATIEDNTY
+746 SAIKARIEDNTY
-758 NGNVVIYAT
+758 KGSVVIYAA
-767 HFDWFSESNLTM
+767 HFDWFSESSLTM
-779 DAASEALLQYRVL
+779 DDASKSLLQYRVL
-792 VELEGAESATV
+792 VELERAESATI

-831 LSVGDY
+831 LSAGDY
-837 IFDIVPAEGSDP
+837 IFDIVPEEGGDP
-849 VPKEVTLKA
+849 VPMEVEVKD
-858 PLVEEETNKVTVDAA
+858 PVVEGETNKVTVEAA
-873 ETAVA
+873 DTAVA
-878 KVGDDEYKTLAE
+878 KVGDVEYKALAE

-901 ELLRDVYVA
+901 ELLRDVYVE
-910 TWNQVWNT
+910 TWDQVWNT
-918 TGLTINGNGHTVTIG
+918 KGMTVDGNNKTITIG
-933 EVESNVNGNYLFYNA
+933 KVESNVNGNYLFYNA
-948 DNLKVNDLTFKFLTN
+948 EDLKVNDLTIRFQTN
-963 GNGFVMTS
+963 GNGLNMVS
-971 GELKN
+971 GELNN
-976 VKMYGGES
+976 VKMYGGAN
-984 SNYAVFVANGGTDK
+984 SNYAVFVCNGGANNA
-998 TVTVTGCTIEDFGI
+998 VTIDSCTFKDFGI
-1012 AVYSQSG
+1012 AVYSQPG
-1019 TAATSNIKVTGSD
+1019 TAATSNIKVTGST
-1032 IKDCGIA
+1032 ITDCGIA
-1039 ICSYAQSNVFTGNTV
+1039 ICSYAKSNVFTGNTV

-1295 LARLDGVDTEGGANW
+1295 LARLDGVDTEGGNSW

-1361 ADISSWAEQAMCWAV
+1361 ADISSWAGQAMCWAV

>member
-30 MSGTEFLAREKN
+30 MSGKEFLALEKN

-102 TGGEYGRIRN
+102 TGGEYRKIRYFM
-112 IMPKGVV
+112 MPKGVV

-134 ISGGKIGSNSTNRDF
+134 ISGGKIESNSTIGDF
-149 NTVNFSGSGTLT
+149 NTINFSGSGTLT
-161 IENSTVTGLDYG
+161 IENSTVTGLNYA

-295 HCTSPAKN
+295 CCTSTAKK
-303 VIITGCT
+303 VIITGST

-324 AGRGMDIYGPVTLT
+324 AGRGMEIYGPVTLT
-338 VESSIIQGGNNNR
+338 VESSTIQGGNNNR

-578 VQAAEGV
+578 IRAPEDV
-585 TATFTVSGTKTG
+585 TATFTVSGTNTG

-602 NVTLEG
+602 NVTLKG
-608 LNFVSDDGTTIFSSG
+608 LNFVSADGTTIFSSG
-623 NCDSLTLKG
+623 NCDGLTLNG
-632 CTFKGDGTGTALYIH
+632 CTFTGSGTGTALYIH
-647 TPNITITGCTFENFE
+647 KPNITITGCTF
-662 RGYYTC
+662 
-668 GDNSS
+668 
-673 AGAMTFTDNTFTNVR
+673 
-688 VPIDGYWGEPAT
+688 
-700 DNTDIKI
+700 K
-707 TRNTFNPGTWEAAYI
+707 
-722 QLWDYAQYQYWL
+722 
-734 NGSSSTLNPEGK
+734 
-746 SAIIATIEDNTY
+746 
-758 NGNVVIYAT
+758 
-767 HFDWFSESNLTM
+767 
-779 DAASEALLQYRVL
+779 
-792 VELEGAESATV
+792 
-803 RNADG
+803 
-808 SEITAFNE
+808 
-816 SKASSERGGK
+816 
-826 VVIYS
+826 
-831 LSVGDY
+831 
-837 IFDIVPAEGSDP
+837 
-849 VPKEVTLKA
+849 
-858 PLVEEETNKVTVDAA
+858 
-873 ETAVA
+873 
-878 KVGDDEYKTLAE
+878 
-890 AIEAAKNGGTV
+890 
-901 ELLRDVYVA
+901 
-910 TWNQVWNT
+910 
-918 TGLTINGNGHTVTIG
+918 
-933 EVESNVNGNYLFYNA
+933 
-948 DNLKVNDLTFKFLTN
+948 
-963 GNGFVMTS
+963 
-971 GELKN
+971 
-976 VKMYGGES
+976 
-984 SNYAVFVANGGTDK
+984 
-998 TVTVTGCTIEDFGI
+998 DFGI
-1012 AVYSQSG
+1012 AVYSQPG
-1019 TAATSNIKVTGSD
+1019 TAATSNIKVTGST
-1032 IKDCGIA
+1032 ITDCGIA
-1039 ICSYAQSNVFTGNTV
+1039 ICSYAKSNVFTGNTV
-1054 TNASEL
+1054 TGSDEL
-1060 SFAGGENAV
+1060 SFAGGADAV

-1075 SFNNA
+1075 AFTDA
-1080 GKIWFYNADLSNVTF
+1080 GKIWFYGADLGNVTF
-1095 ENNKV
+1095 EKNKV
-1100 LGNTYV
+1100 LGDTYV
-1106 TTDEAM
+1106 TTVEAE
-1112 ADTTLDVDR
+1112 DGTTLNVDR
-1121 NYWGGGAPDETQVV
+1121 NYWGGSAPSETQVV
-1135 GENVSG
+1135 GENVTG
-1141 KDVYYVAPGMNE
+1141 KDVYYVVPEMNE
-1153 SDLNTYAPYTVI
+1153 SDLNTYAPYTVV
-1165 LIFGNGM
+1165 LVYGNGM
-1172 GNDVKNYKPN
+1172 SNGVKNYKPN
-1182 AQFKLP
+1182 EQFILP
-1188 VPSKPGYIFM
+1188 APSKVGYIFM
-1198 GWKCSDGHTHE
+1198 GWKCSDGHTHQANE
-1209 AGETIT
+1209 T
-1215 VTKSLTFTAIWSNLP
+1215 VTVEKDMTFTAVWSNLP

-1235 TPDVKPD
+1235 EPD
-1242 EPDVSDFP
+1242 EPDVPDFP

-1290 MVWTM
+1290 MIWTM
-1295 LARLDGVDTEGGANW
+1295 LARFDGVDTEGGNSW

-1336 QLVTMLWRYA
+1336 QLITMLWRYA
-1346 GSPTYTADLSGYVDT
+1346 GSPTYTADLSSYVDT

>member
-585 TATFTVSGTKTG
+585 TATFTVSSTKTG

-602 NVTLEG
+602 HVTLKG
-608 LNFVSDDGTTIFSSG
+608 LNFVSSDGTTIFSSG
-623 NCDSLTLKG
+623 NCDYLTLDG

-647 TPNITITGCTFENFE
+647 KPNITITGCTF
-662 RGYYTC
+662 
-668 GDNSS
+668 
-673 AGAMTFTDNTFTNVR
+673 
-688 VPIDGYWGEPAT
+688 
-700 DNTDIKI
+700 K
-707 TRNTFNPGTWEAAYI
+707 
-722 QLWDYAQYQYWL
+722 
-734 NGSSSTLNPEGK
+734 
-746 SAIIATIEDNTY
+746 
-758 NGNVVIYAT
+758 
-767 HFDWFSESNLTM
+767 
-779 DAASEALLQYRVL
+779 
-792 VELEGAESATV
+792 
-803 RNADG
+803 
-808 SEITAFNE
+808 
-816 SKASSERGGK
+816 
-826 VVIYS
+826 
-831 LSVGDY
+831 
-837 IFDIVPAEGSDP
+837 
-849 VPKEVTLKA
+849 
-858 PLVEEETNKVTVDAA
+858 
-873 ETAVA
+873 
-878 KVGDDEYKTLAE
+878 
-890 AIEAAKNGGTV
+890 
-901 ELLRDVYVA
+901 
-910 TWNQVWNT
+910 
-918 TGLTINGNGHTVTIG
+918 
-933 EVESNVNGNYLFYNA
+933 
-948 DNLKVNDLTFKFLTN
+948 
-963 GNGFVMTS
+963 
-971 GELKN
+971 
-976 VKMYGGES
+976 
-984 SNYAVFVANGGTDK
+984 
-998 TVTVTGCTIEDFGI
+998 DFGI
-1012 AVYSQSG
+1012 AVYSQPG
-1019 TAATSNIKVTGSD
+1019 TAATSNIKVTGST
-1032 IKDCGIA
+1032 ITDCGIA
-1039 ICSYAQSNVFTGNTV
+1039 ICSYAKSNVFTGNTV
-1054 TNASEL
+1054 TGSDEL
-1060 SFAGGENAV
+1060 SFAGGADAV

-1075 SFNNA
+1075 AFTGA
-1080 GKIWFYNADLSNVTF
+1080 GKIWFCGADLGNVTF
-1095 ENNKV
+1095 EKNKV
-1100 LGNTYV
+1100 LGDTYV
-1106 TTDEAM
+1106 TTVEAE
-1112 ADTTLDVDR
+1112 DGTTLDVDR
-1121 NYWGGGAPDETQVV
+1121 NYWGGGAPSDTQVV
-1135 GENVSG
+1135 GENVTG
-1141 KDVYYVAPGMNE
+1141 KDVYYVVPEMNE

-1182 AQFKLP
+1182 EQFILP
-1188 VPSKPGYIFM
+1188 APSKVGYIFM
-1198 GWKCSDGHTHE
+1198 GWKCSDGHTYQANE
-1209 AGETIT
+1209 T
-1215 VTKSLTFTAIWSNLP
+1215 VTVEKDMTFTAVWSALP

-1235 TPDVKPD
+1235 TPVVPD
-1242 EPDVSDFP
+1242 EPVVGDFP

-1336 QLVTMLWRYA
+1336 QLITMLWRYA

-1361 ADISSWAEQAMCWAV
+1361 ADISSWAQQAMCWAV
-1376 ATGVIEGDENSA
+1376 ATGVIEGDENAA

>member
-1 MKKRFLPV
+1 MKKRLLPV
-9 LLVMFIIAAMIPTF
+9 ILALFIVAAMLPTF
-23 ALADSSE
+23 AMADSSE
-30 MSGTEFLAREKN
+30 MSGTEFLALQKD
-42 GVINMTG
+42 GVIDMTE
-49 NVTLTSSAVIR
+49 NVTLTTSAVINS
-60 GDLIIRL
+60 DITINL
-67 NGYSLSRDTSNSNSL
+67 NGFTLSRDVSSTNSL

-89 SSGSVTIVGPGTI
+89 NAGSVTIAGPGTV
-102 TGGEYGRIRN
+102 TGGEYGSISYFS
-112 IMPKGVV
+112 PKGIID
-119 AVAGSASLTIKDGAV
+119 VAGSASLTIKDGAV

-161 IENSTVTGLDYG
+161 IENSTVTGLNYG

-215 GEAAVITNSTLTG
+215 GEAAEITNSTLTG

-324 AGRGMDIYGPVTLT
+324 AGRGMEIYGPVTLT
-338 VESSIIQGGNNNR
+338 VESSTIQGGNNNR

-382 VGNDPAGDAVITG
+382 D
-395 NSNAPAGSGGL
+395 SNAPAGSGGL

-438 AKNDATVAVGK
+438 AENDAAVEVGE

-475 VRNAKPGGTVTIQ
+475 VSNAKPGGTVTIQ
-488 ELGKGE
+488 ELGEGE
-494 SLESVPNGII
+494 SLESVPDGII
-504 LKNGTGE
+504 LKNETGE
-511 TITVGGQEVEPGG
+511 TITVGGQEVEPDG

-534 EEQYVSLE
+534 NEQYVSLE
-542 TAIDAANKTAAGNE
+542 AAIDAANKTAAGSE
-556 VVVEIIKSGDYN
+556 VVVKIIKSGNYD

-890 AIEAAKNGGTV
+890 AIEAAKNGGTI
-901 ELLRDVYVA
+901 ELLRDVYVE
-910 TWNQVWNT
+910 TWNQAWNT
-918 TGLTINGNGHTVTIG
+918 KGMTIEGKGKTITIG
-933 EVESNVNGNYLFYNA
+933 KVESNVNGNYLFYNA
-948 DNLKVNDLTFKFLTN
+948 DNLKVNDLSIKFQTN
-963 GNGFVMTS
+963 GNGFDMVS

-976 VKMYGGES
+976 VKMYGGAN
-984 SNYAVFVANGGTDK
+984 SNYAVFVCNGGAEE
-998 TVTVTGCTIEDFGI
+998 TVKINGCTIEDFGI
-1012 AVYSQSG
+1012 AVYSQPGSE
-1019 TAATSNIKVTGSD
+1019 ATSNIEVTGSA
-1032 IKDCGIA
+1032 ITDCDIA
-1039 ICSYAQSNVFTGNTV
+1039 ICSYAQSNEFTGNTV
-1054 TNASEL
+1054 TNAREL

-1075 SFNNA
+1075 TFNSA
-1080 GKIWFYNADLSNVTF
+1080 GKIWFYGADLGKVTF
-1095 ENNKV
+1095 EKNKV

-1106 TTDEAM
+1106 STEQTKDGTA
-1112 ADTTLDVDR
+1112 LNVDH
-1121 NYWGGGAPDETQVV
+1121 NYWGGGAPSETQVK

-1182 AQFKLP
+1182 AQFELP
-1188 VPSKPGYIFM
+1188 TPTKPGYIFM
-1198 GWKCSDGHTHE
+1198 GWKCSDGCTHD
-1209 AGETIT
+1209 AGETVT
-1215 VTKSLTFTAIWSNLP
+1215 VTGNMTFTAIWANMP
-1230 DIEPG
+1230 DITPG
-1235 TPDVKPD
+1235 TPDDDD
-1242 EPDVSDFP
+1242 EPVVPDFP
-1250 FTDVSVNAWY
+1250 FTDVKAGQWF

-1268 ENGIMNGMDRY
+1268 GEGIMNGMDRY

-1290 MVWTM
+1290 MIWTM

-1336 QLVTMLWRYA
+1336 QLITMLWRYA

-1361 ADISSWAEQAMCWAV
+1361 ADISSWAQQAMCWAV
-1376 ATGVIEGDENSA
+1376 ATGVIEGDENAA
-1388 LTPKAS
+1388 LTPKAD